1 VSGFRHL
8 LRWES
13 GLAVLAVALFVFMAS
28 ASSNFATS
36 FTLQSLAL
44 NSTVIGFLALGV
56 APVII
61 SGDIDIS
68 IAAMLGLCTI
78 VMADV
83 WHGGVNIWV
92 AAVISMLLG
101 GVLGFANG
109 IFVVLL
115 ELPSLAITLGS
126 MGAYTGIAFLILGGS
141 AITGFPNSL
150 VTLGTGLAPGTGIP
164 WSTFVLLAAAAALA
178 FLLHRTV
185 VGRAIF
191 AIGSNKQASRF
202 SGLAVVRTKILVFVI
217 SGFMSGVAA
226 VFYAGYFDTAQG
238 GLGSEDLLPAITVVI
253 LGGVSAYGGTGTI
266 PGVVLAL
273 FVLGILQTGLGVLG
287 LSGQEQTIAV
297 GLTLILALAVSAA
310 SRALRARLATAVPRV
325 PSREAA

>member
-1 VSGFRHL
+1 MSLVRHA
-8 LRWES
+8 LRWEV
-13 GLAVLAVALFVFMAS
+13 GLTVLGLTLFAYMS
-28 ASSNFATS
+28 LASSDFVTS

-44 NSTVIGFLALGV
+44 NATVIGFLALGV
-56 APVII
+56 APVIV

-78 VMADV
+78 VMAEV
-83 WHGGVNIWV
+83 WQAGVNIWV
-92 AAVISMLLG
+92 AALVAV
-101 GVLGFANG
+101 VLGCVLGLANG

-141 AITGFPNSL
+141 AITSFPSSL
-150 VTLGTGLAPGTGIP
+150 ITLGSGLAGNAVP
-164 WSTFVLLAAAAALA
+164 WSTLVLLAVAAVLA
-178 FLLHRTV
+178 FLLHRTTF
-185 VGRAIF
+185 GRAVF

-202 SGLAVVRTKILVFVI
+202 SGLAVVRTKLLVFVI

-226 VFYAGYFDTAQG
+226 IFYAGYFNTAQG
-238 GLGSEDLLPAITVVI
+238 GLGAEDLLPAITVVI

-273 FVLGILQTGLGVLG
+273 LVLGVLQTGLGVLG
-287 LSGQEQTIAV
+287 FSGQEQTIAV

-310 SRALRARLATAVPRV
+310 ARAVRARF
-325 PSREAA
+325 AASAARAPA

>member
-1 VSGFRHL
+1 MRHL
-8 LRWES
+8 WRQALRWEA
-13 GLAVLAVALFVFMAS
+13 GLTVLGLILLAYMSL
-28 ASSNFATS
+28 ASSDFFTS

-78 VMADV
+78 VLGEV
-83 WHGGVNIWV
+83 WQAGVNIWLAALASV
-92 AAVISMLLG
+92 ALG
-101 GVLGFANG
+101 CVLGLLNG

-115 ELPSLAITLGS
+115 DLPSLAITLGS

-150 VTLGTGLAPGTGIP
+150 VTLASGLAGNAVP
-164 WSTFVLLAAAAALA
+164 WSTLILLAVAAVLA
-178 FLLHRTV
+178 FVLHRTT
-185 VGRAIF
+185 VGRVVF

-202 SGLAVVRTKILVFVI
+202 SGLAVVRTKLLVFVI
-217 SGFMSGVAA
+217 SGLMSGIAA
-226 VFYAGYFDTAQG
+226 IFYAGYFNTAQG
-238 GLGSEDLLPAITVVI
+238 GLGAEDLLPAITVVI
-253 LGGVSAYGGTGTI
+253 LGGVSAYGGTGTL

-273 FVLGILQTGLGVLG
+273 FVLGVLQTGLGVLG
-287 LSGQEQTIAV
+287 FSGQEQTIAV
-297 GLTLILALAVSAA
+297 GLTLILALAVSAG
-310 SRALRARLATAVPRV
+310 SRVLRARFTA
-325 PSREAA
+325 AAARSPA

>member
-1 VSGFRHL
+1 MSLVRHA
-8 LRWES
+8 LRWEV
-13 GLAVLAVALFVFMAS
+13 GLTVLGLTLFAYMS
-28 ASSNFATS
+28 LASSDFVTS

-44 NSTVIGFLALGV
+44 NATVIGFLALGV
-56 APVII
+56 APVIV

-78 VMADV
+78 VMAEV
-83 WHGGVNIWV
+83 WQAGVNIWV
-92 AAVISMLLG
+92 AALVAV
-101 GVLGFANG
+101 VLGCVLGLANG

-141 AITGFPNSL
+141 AITSFPSSL
-150 VTLGTGLAPGTGIP
+150 ITLGSGLAGNAVP
-164 WSTFVLLAAAAALA
+164 WSTLVLLAVAAVLA
-178 FLLHRTV
+178 FLLHRTTF
-185 VGRAIF
+185 GRAVF

-202 SGLAVVRTKILVFVI
+202 SGLAVVRTKLLVFVI

-226 VFYAGYFDTAQG
+226 IFYAGYFNTAQG
-238 GLGSEDLLPAITVVI
+238 GLGAEDLLPAITVVI

-273 FVLGILQTGLGVLG
+273 FVLGVLQTGLGVLG
-287 LSGQEQTIAV
+287 FSGQEQTIAV

-310 SRALRARLATAVPRV
+310 ARAVRARLAASSARAP
-325 PSREAA
+325 A

>member
-1 VSGFRHL
+1 MSLVRHA
-8 LRWES
+8 LRWEV
-13 GLAVLAVALFVFMAS
+13 GLTVLGLTLFAYMS
-28 ASSNFATS
+28 LASSDFVTS

-44 NSTVIGFLALGV
+44 NATVIGFLALGV
-56 APVII
+56 APVIV

-78 VMADV
+78 VMAEV
-83 WHGGVNIWV
+83 WQAGVNIWV
-92 AAVISMLLG
+92 AALVAV
-101 GVLGFANG
+101 VLGCVLGLANG

-141 AITGFPNSL
+141 AITSFPSSL
-150 VTLGTGLAPGTGIP
+150 ITLGSGLAGNAVP
-164 WSTFVLLAAAAALA
+164 WSTLVLLAVAAVLA
-178 FLLHRTV
+178 FLLHRTTF
-185 VGRAIF
+185 GRAVF

-202 SGLAVVRTKILVFVI
+202 SGLAVVRTKLLVFVI
-217 SGFMSGVAA
+217 SGCMSGVAA
-226 VFYAGYFDTAQG
+226 IFYAGYFNTAQG
-238 GLGSEDLLPAITVVI
+238 GLGAEDLLPAITVVI

-273 FVLGILQTGLGVLG
+273 FVLGVLQTGLGVLG
-287 LSGQEQTIAV
+287 FSGQEQTIAV

-310 SRALRARLATAVPRV
+310 ARAVRARLAA
-325 PSREAA
+325 SAARAPA

>member
-13 GLAVLAVALFVFMAS
+13 GLAVLAVALFAFMAS

>member
-1 VSGFRHL
+1 MSLVRHA
-8 LRWES
+8 LRWEV
-13 GLAVLAVALFVFMAS
+13 GLTVLGLTLFAYMS
-28 ASSNFATS
+28 LASSDFVTS

-44 NSTVIGFLALGV
+44 NATVIGFLALGV
-56 APVII
+56 APVIV

-78 VMADV
+78 VMAEV
-83 WHGGVNIWV
+83 WQAGVNIWV
-92 AAVISMLLG
+92 AALVAV
-101 GVLGFANG
+101 VLGCVLGLANG

-141 AITGFPNSL
+141 AITSFPSSL
-150 VTLGTGLAPGTGIP
+150 ITLGSGLAGNAVP
-164 WSTFVLLAAAAALA
+164 WSTLVLLAVAAVLA
-178 FLLHRTV
+178 FLLHRTTF
-185 VGRAIF
+185 GRAVF

-202 SGLAVVRTKILVFVI
+202 SGLAVVRTKLLVFVI

-226 VFYAGYFDTAQG
+226 IFYAGYFNTAQG
-238 GLGSEDLLPAITVVI
+238 GLGAEDLLPAITVVI

-273 FVLGILQTGLGVLG
+273 FVLGVLQTGLGVLG
-287 LSGQEQTIAV
+287 FSGQEQTIAV

-310 SRALRARLATAVPRV
+310 ARAVRARLAA
-325 PSREAA
+325 SAARAPA

>member
-1 VSGFRHL
+1 MSGWRHA
-8 LRWES
+8 LRWEAGLTVLGLILFAYMSLAS
-13 GLAVLAVALFVFMAS
+13 GSFL
-28 ASSNFATS
+28 TP
-36 FTLQSLAL
+36 FTLQSLVL

-78 VMADV
+78 VMGEV
-83 WHGGVNIWV
+83 WQAGVSIWL
-92 AAVISMLLG
+92 AAVISVALG
-101 GVLGFANG
+101 CVLGLANG
-109 IFVVLL
+109 LFVVLL

-126 MGAYTGIAFLILGGS
+126 MGAYTGIAFLILGGG

-150 VTLGTGLAPGTGIP
+150 ITLGSGLAGGTQVP
-164 WSTFVLLAAAAALA
+164 WSTFVLLGFAAVLA
-178 FLLHRTV
+178 FLVHRTTF
-185 VGRAIF
+185 GRAVF

-202 SGLAVVRTKILVFVI
+202 SGLAVVRTKLLVFII

-226 VFYAGYFDTAQG
+226 IFYAGYFNTAQG

-273 FVLGILQTGLGVLG
+273 FVLGVLQTGLGVLG
-287 LSGQEQTIAV
+287 FSGQEQTIAV
-297 GLTLILALAVSAA
+297 GLTLILALAVAAA
-310 SRALRARLATAVPRV
+310 SRALRARFS
-325 PSREAA
+325 PSVARSPA

>member
-1 VSGFRHL
+1 MTGALRHA
-8 LRWES
+8 LRWEA
-13 GLAVLAVALFVFMAS
+13 GLTALGVVLFAYMSL
-28 ASSNFATS
+28 ASSSFFTT

-78 VMADV
+78 VMGDV
-83 WHGGVNIWV
+83 WQGGLNIWL
-92 AAVISMLLG
+92 AAVVSVLLG
-101 GVLGFANG
+101 CALGLLNG

-115 ELPSLAITLGS
+115 DLPSLAITLGS
-126 MGAYTGIAFLILGGS
+126 LGAYTGIAFLILGGS
-141 AITGFPNSL
+141 AITGFPNGL
-150 VTLGTGLAPGTGIP
+150 VTLASGIAGGTGIP
-164 WSTFVLLAAAAALA
+164 WSTFVLLAAAAVLA
-178 FLLHRTV
+178 FLLHRTTFGQAV
-185 VGRAIF
+185 F

-202 SGLAVVRTKILVFVI
+202 SGLAVIRTKILVFVI

-226 VFYAGYFDTAQG
+226 IFYAGYFNTAQG
-238 GLGSEDLLPAITVVI
+238 GLGAEDLLPAITVVI

-273 FVLGILQTGLGVLG
+273 FVLGVLQTGLGVLG
-287 LSGQEQTIAV
+287 FSGQEQTIAV
-297 GLTLILALAVSAA
+297 GLTLILALAVATGT
-310 SRALRARLATAVPRV
+310 RAVRARFATA
-325 PSREAA
+325 AARSPA

>member
-1 VSGFRHL
+1 MSLVRHA
-8 LRWES
+8 LRWEV
-13 GLAVLAVALFVFMAS
+13 GLTVLGLTLFAYMS
-28 ASSNFATS
+28 LASSDFFTS

-44 NSTVIGFLALGV
+44 NATVIGFLALGV
-56 APVII
+56 APVIV

-78 VMADV
+78 VMAEV
-83 WHGGVNIWV
+83 WQAGVNIWV
-92 AAVISMLLG
+92 AALVAV
-101 GVLGFANG
+101 VLGCVLGLANG

-141 AITGFPNSL
+141 AITSFPSSL
-150 VTLGTGLAPGTGIP
+150 ITLGSGLAGNAVP
-164 WSTFVLLAAAAALA
+164 WSTLVLLAVAAVLA
-178 FLLHRTV
+178 FLLHRTTF
-185 VGRAIF
+185 GRAVF

-202 SGLAVVRTKILVFVI
+202 SGLAVVRTKLLVFVI

-226 VFYAGYFDTAQG
+226 IFYAGYFNTAQG
-238 GLGSEDLLPAITVVI
+238 GLGAEDLLPAITVVI

-273 FVLGILQTGLGVLG
+273 FVLGVLQTGLGVLG
-287 LSGQEQTIAV
+287 FSGQEQTIAV

-310 SRALRARLATAVPRV
+310 ARAVRARLAA
-325 PSREAA
+325 SAARAPA

>member
-1 VSGFRHL
+1 VIAWRHA
-8 LRWES
+8 LRWEAGLTILGVILFAYMSLAS
-13 GLAVLAVALFVFMAS
+13 GDFLAP
-28 ASSNFATS
+28 

-78 VMADV
+78 VMGEV
-83 WHGGVNIWV
+83 WQAGVNIWL
-92 AAVISMLLG
+92 AAVVAVALG
-101 GVLGFANG
+101 CVLGLANG
-109 IFVVLL
+109 LFVVLL

-126 MGAYTGIAFLILGGS
+126 LGAYTGIAFLILGGG
-141 AITGFPNSL
+141 AITGFPSSL
-150 VTLGTGLAPGTGIP
+150 VTLGSGLAGGTQVP
-164 WSTFVLLAAAAALA
+164 WSTFVLLGAAAVLA
-178 FLLHRTV
+178 FLLHRTTF
-185 VGRAIF
+185 GRAIF
-191 AIGSNKQASRF
+191 SIGSNKQASRF
-202 SGLAVVRTKILVFVI
+202 SGLAVVRTKLLVFII

-226 VFYAGYFDTAQG
+226 VFYAGYFNTAQG

-273 FVLGILQTGLGVLG
+273 FVLGVLQTGLGVLG
-287 LSGQEQTIAV
+287 FSGQEQTIAV
-297 GLTLILALAVSAA
+297 GLTLILALAVAAA
-310 SRALRARLATAVPRV
+310 SRALRARFATSAVRSP
-325 PSREAA
+325 A